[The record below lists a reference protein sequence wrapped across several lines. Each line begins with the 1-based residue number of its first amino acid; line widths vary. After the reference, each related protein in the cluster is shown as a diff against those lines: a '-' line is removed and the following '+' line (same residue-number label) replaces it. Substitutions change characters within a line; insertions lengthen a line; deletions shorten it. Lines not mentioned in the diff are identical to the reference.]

1 MTRGFTRIL
10 VPTDF
15 SPPSD
20 AALAMA
26 KELAARFGASLHLVH
41 VLEDPYAV
49 AVYSADAIG
58 YLPAGMR
65 EAWQTEAENRINTL
79 LTPAERTQFKV
90 TTTVLFS
97 GSTAQ
102 AIVEHAQGNG
112 IDLIVI
118 GTHGLGRYRKLLI
131 GSTTQRLLHRTF
143 IPLAAVPLAESTFP
157 LEARLRPG
165 AGSVSPRSTSPSR
178 RVGRLVCG

>member
-15 SPPSD
+15 SAPSD

-49 AVYSADAIG
+49 AAYSADAAIG
-58 YLPAGMR
+58 YLPAGTR
-65 EAWQTEAENRINTL
+65 EAWQTEAENRLNAL

-102 AIVEHAQGNG
+102 AIVELAQGND
-112 IDLIVI
+112 IDLIVM
-118 GTHGLGRYRKLLI
+118 GTHGRGGFAHLLLGSVAERVV
-131 GSTTQRLLHRTF
+131 RTAACPVLTVRGVATARESE
-143 IPLAAVPLAESTFP
+143 PLLAEGVM
-157 LEARLRPG
+157 A
-165 AGSVSPRSTSPSR
+165 AGGVI
-178 RVGRLVCG
+178 